1 MELLVTHTI
10 LVSVRLS
17 ATEIG
22 EVILKECPFCFA
34 VVREARLADHV
45 ETHSDN

>member
-1 MELLVTHTI
+1 MTHTI

-17 ATEIG
+17 VTELG
-22 EVILKECPFCFA
+22 EVILKECPVCWA
-34 VVREARLADHV
+34 LVRETKLADHV